1 MLLSSNE
8 LYLLP
13 YYQLDTKYLTKKP
26 RFPNL
31 GATGSTN
38 SPGANFECSREA
50 TNPEGASPREGTN
63 NPVGR
68 ATPLKMSWYI
78 HA

>member
-1 MLLSSNE
+1 M
-8 LYLLP
+8 
-13 YYQLDTKYLTKKP
+13 KCHTKKL

-50 TNPEGASPREGTN
+50 TNPEGASHHG
-63 NPVGR
+63 
-68 ATPLKMSWYI
+68 
-78 HA
+78 